1 MKELLFASISLIILS
16 GCQDSNITHEAKDNT
31 AKIVQIP
38 IDNHN
43 VPIIN
48 TCLHCD
54 CNK

>member
-1 MKELLFASISLIILS
+1 MKELLFTSISLILLL
-16 GCQDSNITHEAKDNT
+16 GCQDEAKDNT
-31 AKIVQIP
+31 AKYVQIP
-38 IDNHN
+38 VDNHH